1 MMSRARRAG
10 GAVRQGG
17 EAGAVRFA
25 QAIAALDDRAIDV
38 REQDSGVC
46 R

>member
-1 MMSRARRAG
+1 MMGRAQRVG
-10 GAVRQGG
+10 GKIGQ
-17 EAGAVRFA
+17 GAVRFA
-25 QAIAALDDRAIDV
+25 QANAAPDGRAIDV

>member
-1 MMSRARRAG
+1 MMGRPWRVGGKAG
-10 GAVRQGG
+10 QVG
-17 EAGAVRFA
+17 EARAVRFA
-25 QAIAALDDRAIDV
+25 QAIAAPDGRAIDV